1 MSNSIN
7 QAILKHLKANSRISW
22 QQLGKLVHLTG
33 QAVAARVQTL
43 EDQGVISGYTIK
55 QHSVERHFITMFMA
69 TQQFDRFESFLQ
81 QDERVESA
89 FKTTGE
95 GCYHLVFVSQAAGD
109 LEPFLNALL
118 KYGRY
123 KVASSIR
130 VVK

>member
-1 MSNSIN
+1 
-7 QAILKHLKANSRISW
+7 
-22 QQLGKLVHLTG
+22 
-33 QAVAARVQTL
+33 
-43 EDQGVISGYTIK
+43 
-55 QHSVERHFITMFMA
+55 
-69 TQQFDRFESFLQ
+69 LQ

-95 GCYHLVFVSQAAGD
+95 GCYHLVFVSQVAGD